1 MTERWTQGSFSHVK
15 VDIFGLC
22 VTVWCGWRAL
32 PRGKKGNNDSLTH
45 RSSPYPRCDPTP
57 DRLVR
62 LCSSGGRARPRQF
75 CLGRVVPER
84 PVLAKQGRVA
94 ERRALCGLCRRA
106 GRRGPWALSPVPW
119 MTRAGRPMPDPCQQ
133 GWVGGTKSIA
143 VFGRAP
149 RCDFPAIPLAPYLFS
164 FDSVARPILGRC
176 CSQCFC
182 MSRLSSGW
190 SKVSLRAVLLIRVQV
205 SELLALASTRLRE
218 SHVGCPPG

>member
-1 MTERWTQGSFSHVK
+1 M
-15 VDIFGLC
+15 
-22 VTVWCGWRAL
+22 TVWCGWRAL

-106 GRRGPWALSPVPW
+106 GRRWPWALSPVPW
-119 MTRAGRPMPDPCQQ
+119 MTRAGRPMPDPSQQ

-143 VFGRAP
+143 VFGRALP
-149 RCDFPAIPLAPYLFS
+149 CDPVSSISVFFRLGCTPHPWSLLQPVFLHVPPFEWLEQGFS
-164 FDSVARPILGRC
+164 TGRPSHPSAG
-176 CSQCFC
+176 
-182 MSRLSSGW
+182 
-190 SKVSLRAVLLIRVQV
+190 IRVTCAGFHSPARV
-205 SELLALASTRLRE
+205 SRRLPAGLTVQDRAAR
-218 SHVGCPPG
+218 H